1 MVAHKQLSGD
11 PRFGDLHVGQIA
23 DSFGLPEHA
32 GEILHAAF
40 EHLHGLGVDL
50 VTANQSH
57 PGWVAGYADNGF
69 VVLKDRRLFCAS
81 PELEALLQPF
91 EQTRRSLFLTN
102 LMCHGPHALSEI
114 PMTTTEAT
122 SERTPKSASD
132 VAVRLTKLSRE
143 RSWNVYT
150 DIAWPEALSGERYCM
165 APELMSIW
173 GTEHWDTLT
182 EEQRVRLSLYE
193 CANFFSLT
201 LQGERPLVAGLS
213 DRLYSK
219 RVTADATEYLHHFL
233 DEENKHMV
241 MFGMFLNRYV
251 GKVYPEKKVA
261 LDRTYAKGEEEVMFF
276 CKALVVE
283 ELGDYYNMQMMGDQR
298 IEPIVRELNDL
309 HHRDESRHIAFGRLH
324 LRELSER
331 WLAEWPRRVRVR
343 VQTWL
348 ARST

>member
-1 MVAHKQLSGD
+1 
-11 PRFGDLHVGQIA
+11 
-23 DSFGLPEHA
+23 
-32 GEILHAAF
+32 
-40 EHLHGLGVDL
+40 
-50 VTANQSH
+50 
-57 PGWVAGYADNGF
+57 
-69 VVLKDRRLFCAS
+69 
-81 PELEALLQPF
+81 
-91 EQTRRSLFLTN
+91 
-102 LMCHGPHALSEI
+102 
-114 PMTTTEAT
+114 MTTVDPTP
-122 SERTPKSASD
+122 ERTTKSASD

-150 DIAWPEALSGERYCM
+150 DIAWPEKLTGERYCM

-173 GTEHWDTLT
+173 NTPYWDTLS
-182 EEQRVRLSLYE
+182 EEQRMRLSLYE

-201 LQGERPLVAGLS
+201 LQGERPLVAGIS

-241 MFGMFLNRYV
+241 MFGMFLSRYV
-251 GKVYPEKKVA
+251 GKVYPEKKIA

-283 ELGDYYNMQMMGDQR
+283 ELGDYYNMQMMNDPR

-324 LRELSER
+324 LRELAER
-331 WLAEWPRRVRVR
+331 WLAEWPDEVRVR

-348 ARST
+348 AQYLKSSWADFYNPSMYRDAGVPDAFNVRTAVLAHPASATLRNTASAKLVRLFVDSGLLTEVPSL

>member
-1 MVAHKQLSGD
+1 
-11 PRFGDLHVGQIA
+11 
-23 DSFGLPEHA
+23 
-32 GEILHAAF
+32 
-40 EHLHGLGVDL
+40 
-50 VTANQSH
+50 
-57 PGWVAGYADNGF
+57 
-69 VVLKDRRLFCAS
+69 
-81 PELEALLQPF
+81 
-91 EQTRRSLFLTN
+91 
-102 LMCHGPHALSEI
+102 
-114 PMTTTEAT
+114 MTTTEAT

-331 WLAEWPRRVRVR
+331 WLAEWPDEVRVR

-348 ARST
+348 AQYLKASWADFYNPSMYRDAGIPDAFNVRNAILAHPASATLRNTASAKLVRLFVDCGLLTEVPAL